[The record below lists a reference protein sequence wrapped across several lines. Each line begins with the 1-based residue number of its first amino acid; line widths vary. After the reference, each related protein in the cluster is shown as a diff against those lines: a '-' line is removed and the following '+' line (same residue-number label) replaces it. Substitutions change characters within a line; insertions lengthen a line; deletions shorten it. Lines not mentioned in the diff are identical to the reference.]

1 MSSRQVRVYWNNLL
15 EELTGERDYT
25 SPLGEIKQ
33 RVYEARRRKK
43 IAKQVNP
50 VKGQPIEQTKLFEN
64 QPPRSEA
71 EDSVDP
77 ATYDQAVDDFWM
89 TIREVT
95 EIVPMG
101 KPDLLDDG
109 NGSDIDTV
117 VVGYP
122 CRKKREDQE
131 QVWRF

>member
-1 MSSRQVRVYWNNLL
+1 MN
-15 EELTGERDYT
+15 D
-25 SPLGEIKQ
+25 
-33 RVYEARRRKK
+33 ARRRAK

-50 VKGQPIEQTKLFEN
+50 IDGQPIEQTKLFEN
-64 QPPRSEA
+64 QPPRAEA

-77 ATYDQAVDDFWM
+77 AMYDQAVDDFWM

-95 EIVPMG
+95 EIVPRG
-101 KPDLLDDG
+101 KPDLLHDG
-109 NGSDIDTV
+109 NSSDIETV

-122 CRKKREDQE
+122 CRKKKGEQE